1 MTVQLL
7 NVPNDINALNEPN
20 VINDPNGTT
29 KVSEVSNVPPD
40 QETFRGSKESGEQG
54 PIGNIVC
61 GGEGDGI
68 FRGGRGADSKFEW
81 RRGEEVC
88 RKREKNNFRR

>member
-1 MTVQLL
+1 M
-7 NVPNDINALNEPN
+7 
-20 VINDPNGTT
+20 
-29 KVSEVSNVPPD
+29 
-40 QETFRGSKESGEQG
+40 FRGSKESGEQG

-68 FRGGRGADSKFEW
+68 FRGGGGADSKFEW

-88 RKREKNNFRR
+88 RKRGKNNFRR